1 MSRRWLLNLLVTLI
15 CLVLV
20 APIVIVV
27 VLSFSGE
34 GYLRFPPRSLSLH
47 WYARVFGDIR
57 WQRSLLT
64 SAGVALGTC
73 LLSTSVGF
81 LAAYAFVR
89 GEFRRKKLWLS
100 LLLLPLIVPTIITA
114 IALYFLAAQLGLVG
128 NVVWLAICHSVVA
141 LPIVLLILVSALQT
155 VDLNLERAALGLG
168 AGRLMLFR
176 RVVLPLAAPG
186 LASAALF
193 SFLASFDEL
202 VIALFLAGVKA
213 QTLPV
218 RIWNSLLLEVEPTI
232 AAVSAFLI
240 GVTILVLLIDW
251 SVRRARQGSRRRATL
266 A

>member
-1 MSRRWLLNLLVTLI
+1 MRRRWLGALVALF

-20 APIVIVV
+20 APILIVV

-34 GYLRFPPRSLSLH
+34 GYLHFPPRSFSLQ
-47 WYARVFGDIR
+47 WYQRFFGDVR

-64 SAGVALGTC
+64 SAGVALGTS
-73 LLSTSVGF
+73 LIATSLGF

-89 GEFRRKKLWLS
+89 GRFRAKKLLLS

-114 IALYFLAAQLGLVG
+114 IALYFLAARLGLVG
-128 NVVWLAICHSVVA
+128 NLAWLAVCHSVVA
-141 LPIVLLILVSALQT
+141 LPVVLLILVSTLQS
-155 VDLNLERAALGLG
+155 VDPNLERAAQGLG
-168 AGRLMLFR
+168 AGRVMLFA

-186 LASAALF
+186 LFSAALF
-193 SFLASFDEL
+193 AFLASFDEL

-232 AAVSAFLI
+232 AAVSSFLI
-240 GVTILVLLIDW
+240 GVTMLVLLVDW
-251 SVRRARQGSRRRATL
+251 SVRRLWPGARRRA
-266 A
+266 AA